1 MVFRIEITDVR
12 DAGWGTGRRNQDPL
26 TDPESRKW
34 CFKLPFLLCLKFE
47 CATCQQIYTELWRHS
62 LLMTMADAPPPPLQ
76 MLARP
81 RLPSGR
87 LCVMWAINR
96 EPDILKNKTGGQFI
110 TSGGR
115 SRLFALLL
123 AARIREETPP
133 CAHTGGK
140 WISQSALPWKK
151 KIVQAET
158 SPPPPPPPP
167 ITFLMVRP

>member
-12 DAGWGTGRRNQDPL
+12 DAGWGTGRRDQDPL

-34 CFKLPFLLCLKFE
+34 CFKLPFLLRLKFE
-47 CATCQQIYTELWRHS
+47 CATCQQIYTGLWRHS

-96 EPDILKNKTGGQFI
+96 EPDILKIKQAV
-110 TSGGR
+110 S
-115 SRLFALLL
+115 LLPL
-123 AARIREETPP
+123 GDAAVSLHCSSPLESEKKLHHVFTRAASEFL
-133 CAHTGGK
+133 
-140 WISQSALPWKK
+140 SQRYLRKK
-151 KIVQAET
+151 KFVQAET
-158 SPPPPPPPP
+158 SPPP